1 MKKIIPVFAL
11 ICLALLSGCG
21 NLTQSKA
28 PPVSVY
34 TLHADKPDKRASSAA
49 VIVQEPE
56 VPAGFDTS
64 RIALHMSGG
73 RRMDFYADA
82 AWPDALNKVLQDFII
97 QSARFSAVT
106 PDSGVNAPYSL
117 QVKVND
123 FQPVYADTAVGV
135 AEVRVSLTFRLIE
148 RGEEKLLR
156 DFTLS
161 EKMPASANTITAIT
175 GDLETLLRK
184 TVAAGLARISKDV
197 IAKKAAH
204 APATPAADTEKSPA
218 IP

>member
-1 MKKIIPVFAL
+1 MKKLIPVLAFV
-11 ICLALLSGCG
+11 CLAALAGCG
-21 NLTQSKA
+21 SITKSKA

-34 TLHADKPDKRASSAA
+34 TIHAEKPEKRSSTAA
-49 VIVQEPE
+49 VFVQEPE
-56 VPAGFDTS
+56 VPAGFDTP
-64 RIALHMSGG
+64 RIALHLSGG

-97 QSARFSAVT
+97 QSASFSAMT

-123 FQPVYADTAVGV
+123 FQPVYDGAATGMP
-135 AEVRVSLTFRLIE
+135 EVRVSLTFRLIL
-148 RGEEKLLR
+148 RSDEKLLH
-156 DFTLS
+156 DFTLT

-184 TVAAGLARISKDV
+184 IVADALARVGKNVAI
-197 IAKKAAH
+197 KKASRRAESTEN
-204 APATPAADTEKSPA
+204 APATTP
-218 IP
+218 

>member
-1 MKKIIPVFAL
+1 MKKIIPILAFV
-11 ICLALLSGCG
+11 CLAALSGCG
-21 NLTQSKA
+21 NITKSKA

-34 TLHADKPDKRASSAA
+34 TLHAEKPEKRSSTAA

-56 VPAGFDTS
+56 MPAGFDTS

-97 QSARFSAVT
+97 QSARFSAIS

-123 FQPVYADTAVGV
+123 FQPVYDGEATGLP
-135 AEVRVSLTFRLIE
+135 EVRVSLTFRLIL
-148 RGEEKLLR
+148 RSDEKLLR
-156 DFTLS
+156 DFTIS
-161 EKMPASANTITAIT
+161 EKMPASANSITAIT
-175 GDLETLLRK
+175 GDLEALLRK
-184 TVAAGLARISKDV
+184 IVLTGLSRVSKQV
-197 IAKKAAH
+197 MSKKAANVEESH
-204 APATPAADTEKSPA
+204 AAPTP
-218 IP
+218 

>member
-1 MKKIIPVFAL
+1 MKKLIPVLTFV
-11 ICLALLSGCG
+11 CLAALAGCG
-21 NLTQSKA
+21 NITKSKA

-34 TLHADKPDKRASSAA
+34 TLHAEKPEKRSSTAA
-49 VIVQEPE
+49 VFVQEPE
-56 VPAGFDTS
+56 VPAGFDTP

-97 QSARFSAVT
+97 QSTRFSAMT

-123 FQPVYADTAVGV
+123 FQPVYAGDATGV
-135 AEVRVSLTFRLIE
+135 PEVRVSMTFRLIL
-148 RGEEKLLR
+148 RSDEKLLR
-156 DFTLS
+156 DFTLT

-184 TVAAGLARISKDV
+184 IVATALSRVSKEV
-197 IAKKAAH
+197 VTKKAPLLPEATK
-204 APATPAADTEKSPA
+204 TPAASVP
-218 IP
+218 

>member
-1 MKKIIPVFAL
+1 MKKLLPILAC
-11 ICLALLSGCG
+11 ICLAALAGCG
-21 NLTQSKA
+21 SITQSKA

-34 TLHADKPDKRASSAA
+34 TLHAQKLEKRASSAA

-56 VPAGFDTS
+56 MPAGFDTA

-82 AWPDALNKVLQDFII
+82 AWPDALNKVIQDFII

-106 PDSGVNAPYSL
+106 PDSGVNAPYAL

-123 FQPVYADTAVGV
+123 FQPVYPDTAQGV
-135 AEVRVSLTFRLIE
+135 AEIRVSLTFRLID
-148 RGEEKLLR
+148 RSSEKLLR

-184 TVAAGLARISKDV
+184 ITSSGLARISKDV
-197 IAKKAAH
+197 MVKKAA
-204 APATPAADTEKSPA
+204 PETTKPP

>member
-1 MKKIIPVFAL
+1 MKKLLPI
-11 ICLALLSGCG
+11 LACIYLATLAGCG
-21 NLTQSKA
+21 SITQSKA

-34 TLHADKPDKRASSAA
+34 MLHAQKPEKRASAEA

-56 VPAGFDTS
+56 MPAGFDTA

-82 AWPDALNKVLQDFII
+82 AWPDALNKVIQDFII

-106 PDSGVNAPYSL
+106 PDSGVNAPYAL

-123 FQPVYADTAVGV
+123 FQPVYPDTAQGV
-135 AEVRVSLTFRLIE
+135 AEIRVSLTFRLID
-148 RGEEKLLR
+148 RSTEKLLR

-161 EKMPASANTITAIT
+161 EKMPASANRITAIT

-184 TVAAGLARISKDV
+184 ITSSGLARISKDV
-197 IAKKAAH
+197 MFKKA
-204 APATPAADTEKSPA
+204 TPESAKPPSP
-218 IP
+218 

>member
-1 MKKIIPVFAL
+1 MKKVIPAIAFV
-11 ICLALLSGCG
+11 CLAALAGCG
-21 NLTQSKA
+21 NITKSKA
-28 PPVSVY
+28 PPISVY
-34 TLHADKPDKRASSAA
+34 TLHAEKPQKRASSAA

-56 VPAGFDTS
+56 MPAGFDTA

-106 PDSGVNAPYSL
+106 PDSGVNAPYAL

-123 FQPVYADTAVGV
+123 FQPVYADTAQGA
-135 AEVRVSLTFRLIE
+135 AEVRVSLTFRLID
-148 RGEEKLLR
+148 RSSEKLLR

-161 EKMPASANTITAIT
+161 EKTPASANTITAIT
-175 GDLETLLRK
+175 GDLEMLLRK
-184 TVAAGLARISKDV
+184 VTAAGLSR
-197 IAKKAAH
+197 IAKEVSVKKT
-204 APATPAADTEKSPA
+204 APEPEKPVA
-218 IP
+218 P

>member
-1 MKKIIPVFAL
+1 MKKLFPVLAC
-11 ICLALLSGCG
+11 ICLAALAGCG
-21 NLTQSKA
+21 SITKSKA

-34 TLHADKPDKRASSAA
+34 TLHAEKPEKRASSAA

-56 VPAGFDTS
+56 MPAGFDTA

-82 AWPDALNKVLQDFII
+82 AWPDALNKVMQDFII

-123 FQPVYADTAVGV
+123 FQPVYADTAQGV
-135 AEVRVSLTFRLIE
+135 AEIRVSLTFRLID
-148 RGEEKLLR
+148 RSSEKLLR

-184 TVAAGLARISKDV
+184 ITSSGLARISKDV
-197 IAKKAAH
+197 TVKKAAPE
-204 APATPAADTEKSPA
+204 ASKPLTP
-218 IP
+218 

>member
-1 MKKIIPVFAL
+1 MKKLIPV
-11 ICLALLSGCG
+11 LALTCLVMLAGCG
-21 NLTQSKA
+21 NITKSKA

-34 TLHADKPDKRASSAA
+34 TLHAEKPEKRASSSA

-82 AWPDALNKVLQDFII
+82 AWPDALNKVLQDFVI
-97 QSARFSAVT
+97 QSARFSAIS

-117 QVKVND
+117 QIKVND
-123 FQPVYADTAVGV
+123 FQPVYEAEATGMP
-135 AEVRVSLTFRLIE
+135 EVRVSLTFRLIM
-148 RGEEKLLR
+148 RADEKLLR
-156 DFTLS
+156 DFTLT
-161 EKMPASANTITAIT
+161 EKLPASANTITAIT

-184 TVAAGLARISKDV
+184 IVATGLSRVAKDV
-197 IAKKAAH
+197 AIKKAPQPA
-204 APATPAADTEKSPA
+204 ATPATVKEQKLP
-218 IP
+218 

>member
-1 MKKIIPVFAL
+1 MKKIITAIAFV
-11 ICLALLSGCG
+11 CLAALAGCG
-21 NLTQSKA
+21 NITKSKA
-28 PPVSVY
+28 PPISVY
-34 TLHADKPDKRASSAA
+34 TLHAEKPQKRASSAA

-56 VPAGFDTS
+56 MPAGFDTA

-106 PDSGVNAPYSL
+106 PDSGVNAPYAL

-123 FQPVYADTAVGV
+123 FQPVYADTAQGV
-135 AEVRVSLTFRLIE
+135 AEVRVSLTFRLID
-148 RGEEKLLR
+148 RSSEKLLR

-161 EKMPASANTITAIT
+161 EKTPASANTITAIT
-175 GDLETLLRK
+175 GDLEMLLRK
-184 TVAAGLARISKDV
+184 VTAAGLSR
-197 IAKKAAH
+197 IAKEVSVKKT
-204 APATPAADTEKSPA
+204 APEPEKPVA
-218 IP
+218 P

>member
-1 MKKIIPVFAL
+1 MKKLFPVLAC
-11 ICLALLSGCG
+11 ICLAALAGCG
-21 NLTQSKA
+21 SITKSKA

-34 TLHADKPDKRASSAA
+34 TLHAEKPEKRASSAA

-56 VPAGFDTS
+56 MPAGFDTA

-82 AWPDALNKVLQDFII
+82 AWPDALNKVMQDFII

-123 FQPVYADTAVGV
+123 FQPVYADTAQGV
-135 AEVRVSLTFRLIE
+135 AEIRVSLTFRLID
-148 RGEEKLLR
+148 RSSEKLLR

-161 EKMPASANTITAIT
+161 EKMPA
-175 GDLETLLRK
+175 
-184 TVAAGLARISKDV
+184 
-197 IAKKAAH
+197 
-204 APATPAADTEKSPA
+204 
-218 IP
+218 

>member
-1 MKKIIPVFAL
+1 MKKIIPILAFV
-11 ICLALLSGCG
+11 CLAALGGCG
-21 NLTQSKA
+21 NITKSKA

-34 TLHADKPDKRASSAA
+34 TLHAEKPEKRASSAA

-56 VPAGFDTS
+56 MPAGFDTS

-97 QSARFSAVT
+97 QSARFSAIS

-123 FQPVYADTAVGV
+123 FQPVYDGEATGMP
-135 AEVRVSLTFRLIE
+135 EVRVSLTFRLIL
-148 RGEEKLLR
+148 RSDEKLLR

-175 GDLETLLRK
+175 GDLESLLRK
-184 TVAAGLARISKDV
+184 IVGTALLRVSKEV
-197 IAKKAAH
+197 FAKKA
-204 APATPAADTEKSPA
+204 PPVTETPTATTP
-218 IP
+218 

>member
-1 MKKIIPVFAL
+1 MKKIIPIIAFV
-11 ICLALLSGCG
+11 CLAALAGCG
-21 NLTQSKA
+21 NITKSKA

-34 TLHADKPDKRASSAA
+34 TLHAEKPEKRASSAA

-56 VPAGFDTS
+56 MPAGFDTS

-73 RRMDFYADA
+73 RRMDYYADA

-97 QSARFSAVT
+97 QSARFSAIS

-123 FQPVYADTAVGV
+123 FQPVYEGEATGMP
-135 AEVRVSLTFRLIE
+135 EVRVSLTFRLIL
-148 RGEEKLLR
+148 RSDEKLIR

-175 GDLETLLRK
+175 GDLESLLRK
-184 TVAAGLARISKDV
+184 IIGTALARVSKEV
-197 IAKKAAH
+197 ASKKAPPMTETPV
-204 APATPAADTEKSPA
+204 APTP
-218 IP
+218 

>member
-1 MKKIIPVFAL
+1 MKKVIPAIAFV
-11 ICLALLSGCG
+11 CLAALAGCG
-21 NLTQSKA
+21 NITKSKA
-28 PPVSVY
+28 PPISVY
-34 TLHADKPDKRASSAA
+34 TLHAEKPQKRASSAA

-56 VPAGFDTS
+56 MPAGFDTA

-106 PDSGVNAPYSL
+106 PDSGVNAPYAL

-123 FQPVYADTAVGV
+123 FQPVYADTAQGV
-135 AEVRVSLTFRLIE
+135 AEVRVSLTFRLID
-148 RGEEKLLR
+148 RSSEKLLR

-161 EKMPASANTITAIT
+161 EKTPASANTITAIT
-175 GDLETLLRK
+175 GDLEMLLRK
-184 TVAAGLARISKDV
+184 VTAAGLSR
-197 IAKKAAH
+197 IAKEVSVKKT
-204 APATPAADTEKSPA
+204 APEPEKPVA
-218 IP
+218 P

>member
-1 MKKIIPVFAL
+1 MKKIIPILAFV
-11 ICLALLSGCG
+11 CLAALSGCG
-21 NLTQSKA
+21 NLTKSKA

-34 TLHADKPDKRASSAA
+34 TLHAEKPEKRSSTAA

-56 VPAGFDTS
+56 MPAGFDTS

-97 QSARFSAVT
+97 QSARFSAIS

-123 FQPVYADTAVGV
+123 FQPVYDSEATGLP
-135 AEVRVSLTFRLIE
+135 EVRVSLTFRLIL
-148 RGEEKLLR
+148 RSDEKLLR
-156 DFTLS
+156 DFTIS
-161 EKMPASANTITAIT
+161 EKMPASANSITAIT

-184 TVAAGLARISKDV
+184 IVSTGLSRVSKEV
-197 IAKKAAH
+197 MAKKAAQVEESS
-204 APATPAADTEKSPA
+204 APPRP
-218 IP
+218 

>member
-1 MKKIIPVFAL
+1 MNKLFPVLAC
-11 ICLALLSGCG
+11 ICLAALAGCG
-21 NLTQSKA
+21 NITKSKA
-28 PPVSVY
+28 PPVTVY
-34 TLHADKPDKRASSAA
+34 TLHAEKPEKRASSAA

-56 VPAGFDTS
+56 MPAGFDTA

-82 AWPDALNKVLQDFII
+82 AWPDALNKVMQDFII

-106 PDSGVNAPYSL
+106 LDSGVNAPYSL

-123 FQPVYADTAVGV
+123 FQPVYADTAQGM
-135 AEVRVSLTFRLIE
+135 AEIRVSLTFRLID
-148 RGEEKLLR
+148 RSSEKLLR

-184 TVAAGLARISKDV
+184 VTASGLARISKDV
-197 IAKKAAH
+197 TVKKPAPEPAK
-204 APATPAADTEKSPA
+204 PVVP
-218 IP
+218 

>member
-1 MKKIIPVFAL
+1 MNKLFPVLAC
-11 ICLALLSGCG
+11 ICLAALAGCG
-21 NLTQSKA
+21 NITKSKA
-28 PPVSVY
+28 PPVTVY
-34 TLHADKPDKRASSAA
+34 TLHAEKPEKRASSAA

-56 VPAGFDTS
+56 MPAGFDTA

-82 AWPDALNKVLQDFII
+82 AWPDALNKVMQDFII

-123 FQPVYADTAVGV
+123 FQPVYADTAQGM
-135 AEVRVSLTFRLIE
+135 AEIRVSLTFRLID
-148 RGEEKLLR
+148 RSGEKLLR

-184 TVAAGLARISKDV
+184 VTASGLARISKDV
-197 IAKKAAH
+197 TVKKPAPEPAK
-204 APATPAADTEKSPA
+204 PVVP
-218 IP
+218 

>member
-1 MKKIIPVFAL
+1 MKKVIPAIAFV
-11 ICLALLSGCG
+11 CLAALAGCG
-21 NLTQSKA
+21 NITKSKA
-28 PPVSVY
+28 PPISVY
-34 TLHADKPDKRASSAA
+34 TLHAEKPQKRASSAA

-56 VPAGFDTS
+56 MPAGFETA

-106 PDSGVNAPYSL
+106 PDSGVNAPYAL

-123 FQPVYADTAVGV
+123 FQPVYADTAQGA
-135 AEVRVSLTFRLIE
+135 AEVRVSLTFRLID
-148 RGEEKLLR
+148 RSSEKLLR

-161 EKMPASANTITAIT
+161 EKTPASANTITAIT
-175 GDLETLLRK
+175 GDLEMLLRK
-184 TVAAGLARISKDV
+184 VTAAGLSR
-197 IAKKAAH
+197 IAKEVSVKKT
-204 APATPAADTEKSPA
+204 APEPEKPVA
-218 IP
+218 P

>member
-1 MKKIIPVFAL
+1 MNRIFPVLAC
-11 ICLALLSGCG
+11 ICLAALAGCG
-21 NLTQSKA
+21 NITKSKA

-34 TLHADKPDKRASSAA
+34 TLHAEKPEKRASSAA

-56 VPAGFDTS
+56 MPAGFDTA

-82 AWPDALNKVLQDFII
+82 AWPDALNKVMQDFII

-123 FQPVYADTAVGV
+123 FQPVYADTAQGM
-135 AEVRVSLTFRLIE
+135 AEIRVSLTFRLID
-148 RGEEKLLR
+148 RSSEKLLR

-184 TVAAGLARISKDV
+184 VTASGLARISKDV
-197 IAKKAAH
+197 TVKKPAPEPAK
-204 APATPAADTEKSPA
+204 PVVP
-218 IP
+218 

>member
-1 MKKIIPVFAL
+1 MKKVIPAIAFV
-11 ICLALLSGCG
+11 CLAALAGCG
-21 NLTQSKA
+21 NITKSKA
-28 PPVSVY
+28 PPISVY
-34 TLHADKPDKRASSAA
+34 TLHAEKPQKRASSAA

-56 VPAGFDTS
+56 MPAGFDTA

-106 PDSGVNAPYSL
+106 PDSGVNAPYAL

-123 FQPVYADTAVGV
+123 FQPVYADTAQGV
-135 AEVRVSLTFRLIE
+135 AEVRVSLTFRLID
-148 RGEEKLLR
+148 RSSEKLLR

-161 EKMPASANTITAIT
+161 EKTPASANTITAIT
-175 GDLETLLRK
+175 GDLEILLRK
-184 TVAAGLARISKDV
+184 VTAAGLSR
-197 IAKKAAH
+197 IAKEVSVKKT
-204 APATPAADTEKSPA
+204 APEPEKPVA
-218 IP
+218 P